1 MKNRKFILY
10 VALFIT
16 LLIGGIAIAA
26 NSAMPMDANTKPI
39 SVFAPNEVI
48 DVSNAALDV
57 SSYAVIMFEADV
69 TIQFGGTG
77 STYDWPANTPFGIG
91 SGITSITISGLSGTI
106 QALVM

>member
-1 MKNRKFILY
+1 MKKRLIY
-10 VALFIT
+10 
-16 LLIGGIAIAA
+16 LLLAVSLLAGGVAIAA

>member
-1 MKNRKFILY
+1 MKKRLIY
-10 VALFIT
+10 
-16 LLIGGIAIAA
+16 LLVTVFLLAGGIALAA
-26 NSAMPMDANTKPI
+26 NSKLPHEKPAGVKLQ
-39 SVFAPNEVI
+39 VFAPNEVI

-57 SSYAVIMFEADV
+57 SSYTVIMFEADV

-77 STYDWPANTPFGIG
+77 STYDWPANTPLGIG

>member
-1 MKNRKFILY
+1 MKKRLIY
-10 VALFIT
+10 
-16 LLIGGIAIAA
+16 LLLAVSLLAGGVAIAA

-48 DVSNAALDV
+48 DVTNTALDV
-57 SSYAVIMFEADV
+57 SSYTVIMFEADV

-77 STYDWPANTPFGIG
+77 STYDWPANTPLGIG